1 MNAALQGCG
10 EDVVVLDCTF
20 RDGGYYTGWHFE
32 ETLVRDYLEA
42 MAQSRVNVIE
52 AGYLSPSAANCGRF
66 KVDRLDKFDFL
77 PRSSS
82 CRYAVMVDSK
92 SYVDRPDWKRLL
104 RESLLLRSETAIDI
118 VRIASHYSDL
128 TSIPSMV
135 DEILQ
140 LGYRPVLNLMQID
153 SAGDEMTHK
162 VFRTVSGID
171 GVEAVYLA
179 DSFGSMRPARVAHL
193 VSGLRSSGVAR
204 VGFHSHDNMGMA
216 LLNSVAAMQAGA
228 TWIDCT
234 MAGMG
239 RGAGNTATEELC
251 ALLDPERPVVLN
263 DVLLRHFSALKQQYG
278 WGASILYRLA
288 AQRQLH
294 PMYVQSIAADMPCD
308 VEKLADVVHAIPQE
322 KAASFDRRVLEAVL
336 NAH

>member
-1 MNAALQGCG
+1 MDAALQANG

-42 MAQSRVNVIE
+42 MAQSRVDVVEI
-52 AGYLSPSAANCGRF
+52 GYLTPTAVNCGRF

-77 PRSSS
+77 PRPAS

-92 SYVDRPDWKRLL
+92 SFADRADWKNALRNALL
-104 RESLLLRSETAIDI
+104 RRSDTGIDI
-118 VRIASHYSDL
+118 VRIASHYSALEQVAD
-128 TSIPSMV
+128 MA
-135 DEILQ
+135 DEIAR

-153 SAGDEMTHK
+153 SAGDETVDK
-162 VFRTVSGID
+162 IFRFAAGID
-171 GVEAVYLA
+171 GIDAVYLA
-179 DSFGSMRPARVAHL
+179 DSFGSMRPARVAQL
-193 VSGLRSSGVAR
+193 VSALCSAGAAR

-216 LLNSVAAMQAGA
+216 LLNSVAAMQSGA

-234 MAGMG
+234 VAGMG

-251 ALLDPERPVVLN
+251 ALLDPARPAALD
-263 DVLLRHFSALKQQYG
+263 DVLLRHFPALKQQYG

-294 PMYVQSIAADMPCD
+294 PMYVQSLAADTPSD
-308 VEKLADVVHAIPQE
+308 VEKLAGVVHAIPPE
-322 KAASFDRRVLEAVL
+322 KAASFDRRVLEDVL